1 MDKYEENSAEKND
14 NKQPMTNTL
23 HDIYQVLH
31 VGSYVVAI
39 KAKCKQHTQE
49 SIEWAAEQDIEKGDN
64 CSIIIN

>member
-49 SIEWAAEQDIEKGDN
+49 SIE
-64 CSIIIN
+64 